1 MNRYC
6 LDLVLGKYD
15 THVFV
20 QTLNFNEVCQ
30 VIVNYRN
37 LGFNQTWE
45 NNTESPCAK
54 QKRNVIPFFWV
65 DLTFEWY
72 EDVVVFCMFIVVI
85 FV

>member
-6 LDLVLGKYD
+6 LDLVLGKHD
-15 THVFV
+15 SNVFV
-20 QTLNFNEVCQ
+20 QTLNVNEVCQ

-37 LGFNQTWE
+37 IGFNQIWE

-54 QKRNVIPFFWV
+54 QKRNVTPLFWV

-72 EDVVVFCMFIVVI
+72 EDVMGFCIFIAVI